1 MLFALIQR
9 KVARKDFDREDL
21 MKKLDIFLLGNRLT
35 VEEYESLVK
44 LMAEA

>member
-9 KVARKDFDREDL
+9 KVARTDLDREDL
-21 MKKLDIFLLGNRLT
+21 KKKLDVFFLGNRLT